1 VKTKRNKQAQFTEN
15 RHPGASRGPGNL
27 NQLNKLDSGFYRN
40 DEDKLPSPCS
50 DFVRHDTRRNPDA
63 SGKTPFQWKQK
74 DKELPWRL
82 QRILAHSG
90 LASRRKAED
99 LIRAGRVAVD
109 GRVVTEL
116 GLKLIPSNHR
126 IEVDGK
132 RIASPESKAY
142 YLFYNP
148 HGVVSTIRDPQGRP
162 TIFEYLSEAQIQER
176 VFPVGRLDWDAE
188 GLMLLTN
195 DGELAQ
201 TLQHPK
207 FQVPKTYRVKVRG
220 IPTLDSL
227 RRLQAGTW
235 LPSGKKHQAEWEMVK
250 TGIDRSWLLIT
261 IREGE
266 KHQVKN
272 MCAAIGHPVMTIKRI
287 SLGPLSL
294 GRLAPGE
301 IRPLTSKET
310 QGLKGGLSG

>member
-1 VKTKRNKQAQFTEN
+1 M
-15 RHPGASRGPGNL
+15 
-27 NQLNKLDSGFYRN
+27 
-40 DEDKLPSPCS
+40 
-50 DFVRHDTRRNPDA
+50 
-63 SGKTPFQWKQK
+63 
-74 DKELPWRL
+74 
-82 QRILAHSG
+82 
-90 LASRRKAED
+90 
-99 LIRAGRVAVD
+99 VD
-109 GRVVTEL
+109 GRVVTQL
-116 GLKLIPSNHR
+116 GLKLAPSDHR
-126 IEVDGK
+126 IEVDGQL
-132 RIASPESKAY
+132 ITSPESKAY
-142 YLFYNP
+142 YLFYKP
-148 HGVVSTIRDPQGRP
+148 KGVVSTLRDPQGRP
-162 TIFEYLSEAQIQER
+162 TIKDFLSQAQIRER

-250 TGIDRSWLLIT
+250 TGLDRSWLLIT

-272 MCAAIGHPVMTIKRI
+272 MCTAIGHPVMTIKRVT
-287 SLGPLSL
+287 LGPLSL
-294 GRLAPGE
+294 GRLAPGA
-301 IRPLTSKET
+301 IRPLSSKEI
-310 QGLKGGLSG
+310 QALKDYLSG

>member
-1 VKTKRNKQAQFTEN
+1 MKTKRFDQ
-15 RHPGASRGPGNL
+15 GS
-27 NQLNKLDSGFYRN
+27 
-40 DEDKLPSPCS
+40 
-50 DFVRHDTRRNPDA
+50 RRNLVAPTG
-63 SGKTPFQWKQK
+63 SPPGKEPAAGN
-74 DKELPWRL
+74 LPWRL
-82 QRILAHSG
+82 QRILAQSG

-99 LIRAGRVAVD
+99 LIRVGRVMVD
-109 GRVVTEL
+109 GRGVTGL
-116 GLKLIPSNHR
+116 GLKLVPSDHR
-126 IEVDGK
+126 IEVDGQL
-132 RIASPESKAY
+132 IASPESKAY
-142 YLFYNP
+142 YLFYKP
-148 HGVVSTIRDPQGRP
+148 QKVVSTLGDPQGRP
-162 TIFEYLSEAQIQER
+162 TIKDFLSQAQIRER

-250 TGIDRSWLLIT
+250 TGLDRSWLLIT

-272 MCAAIGHPVMTIKRI
+272 MCTAIGHPVMTIKRVT
-287 SLGPLSL
+287 LGPLSL
-294 GRLAPGE
+294 GRLTPGQL
-301 IRPLTSKET
+301 RPLTHKEI
-310 QGLKGGLSG
+310 QALKGAVPL

>member
-1 VKTKRNKQAQFTEN
+1 MNKAAGELSMP
-15 RHPGASRGPGNL
+15 HPDLHPAEPAPGN
-27 NQLNKLDSGFYRN
+27 
-40 DEDKLPSPCS
+40 
-50 DFVRHDTRRNPDA
+50 
-63 SGKTPFQWKQK
+63 
-74 DKELPWRL
+74 LPWRL

-99 LIRAGRVAVD
+99 LIRAGRVRVD
-109 GRVVTEL
+109 GRVVTQL
-116 GLKLIPSNHR
+116 GLKLAPSDHR
-126 IEVDGK
+126 IEVDG
-132 RIASPESKAY
+132 RLITSAESKAY
-142 YLFYNP
+142 YLFYKP
-148 HGVVSTIRDPQGRP
+148 PGVVSTLRDPQGRP
-162 TIFEYLSEAQIQER
+162 TIKDFLSQAQVRER

-207 FQVPKTYRVKVRG
+207 YQVPKTYRVKVRG

-235 LPSGKKHQAEWEMVK
+235 LPSGKKHQAQWEMVK
-250 TGIDRSWLLIT
+250 TGLDRSWLMIT

-272 MCAAIGHPVMTIKRI
+272 MCAAIGHPVMTIKRVT
-287 SLGPLSL
+287 LGPLSL
-294 GRLAPGE
+294 GRLAPGA
-301 IRPLTSKET
+301 IRPLSPKEI
-310 QGLKGGLSG
+310 QALKDYLSG

>member
-1 VKTKRNKQAQFTEN
+1 MKTKRIEKGQRQKFDIPKGSPLREESAAEN
-15 RHPGASRGPGNL
+15 
-27 NQLNKLDSGFYRN
+27 
-40 DEDKLPSPCS
+40 
-50 DFVRHDTRRNPDA
+50 
-63 SGKTPFQWKQK
+63 
-74 DKELPWRL
+74 LPWRL
-82 QRILAHSG
+82 QRILSHSG

-99 LIRAGRVAVD
+99 LIRAGRVVVD

-116 GLKLIPSNHR
+116 GFKVVPSKHR
-126 IEVDGK
+126 IEVDGQL
-132 RIASPESKAY
+132 IASPESKVY
-142 YLFYNP
+142 YLFYKP
-148 HGVVSTIRDPQGRP
+148 KGVVSTLRDPQGRP
-162 TIFEYLSEAQIQER
+162 TILDFLSQAQISQR

-195 DGELAQ
+195 DGDLAQ

-207 FQVPKTYRVKVRG
+207 FQVPKTYRVKVWG
-220 IPTLDSL
+220 IPSLDSL

-235 LPSGKKHQAEWEMVK
+235 LPSGKKHRADWEMVK
-250 TGIDRSWLLIT
+250 TGLDRSWLLIT

-272 MCAAIGHPVMTIKRI
+272 MCAAIGHPVMTLKRV

-301 IRPLTSKET
+301 IRPLTPKEIQT
-310 QGLKGGLSG
+310 LNEFTSTRET

>member
-1 VKTKRNKQAQFTEN
+1 VKTKRIEQDRRPKADNP
-15 RHPGASRGPGNL
+15 PGVAAGRE
-27 NQLNKLDSGFYRN
+27 SGTG
-40 DEDKLPSPCS
+40 DI
-50 DFVRHDTRRNPDA
+50 
-63 SGKTPFQWKQK
+63 
-74 DKELPWRL
+74 PWRL

-116 GLKLIPSNHR
+116 GLKLAPTGHC

-132 RIASPESKAY
+132 RITSPESKAY
-142 YLFYNP
+142 YLFYKP
-148 HGVVSTIRDPQGRP
+148 QGVVSTLRDPQGRP
-162 TIFEYLSEAQIQER
+162 TIMNYLSQAQIRER

-207 FQVPKTYRVKVRG
+207 YQVPKTYRVKVRG
-220 IPTLDSL
+220 IPALDSL
-227 RRLQAGTW
+227 RRLQTGTW
-235 LPSGKKHQAEWEMVK
+235 LPSGKKHQADWEMVK

-272 MCAAIGHPVMTIKRI
+272 MCAAIGHPVMTLKRI
-287 SLGPLSL
+287 ALGPLSL
-294 GRLAPGE
+294 GRLTPGQ
-301 IRPLTSKET
+301 IRPLTSKEI
-310 QGLKGGLSG
+310 QALKSEPSG

>member
-1 VKTKRNKQAQFTEN
+1 
-15 RHPGASRGPGNL
+15 
-27 NQLNKLDSGFYRN
+27 
-40 DEDKLPSPCS
+40 
-50 DFVRHDTRRNPDA
+50 
-63 SGKTPFQWKQK
+63 
-74 DKELPWRL
+74 L

-99 LIRAGRVAVD
+99 LIRTGRVAVD

-116 GLKLIPSNHR
+116 GLKLVPSNHR

-132 RIASPESKAY
+132 PIASPESKAY
-142 YLFYNP
+142 YLFYKP
-148 HGVVSTIRDPQGRP
+148 KGVVSTLRDPQGRP
-162 TIFEYLSEAQIQER
+162 TIFDYWSQTQIQER

-201 TLQHPK
+201 TLLHPK

-235 LPSGKKHQAEWEMVK
+235 LPSGKKHQAEWKMVK
-250 TGIDRSWLLIT
+250 TGLDRSWLLIT

-272 MCAAIGHPVMTIKRI
+272 MCAAIGHPVMAIKRI
-287 SLGPLSL
+287 TLGPLSL
-294 GRLAPGE
+294 GRLAPGQ
-301 IRPLTSKET
+301 IRPLTAKEIT
-310 QGLKGGLSG
+310 MLKGEIL

>member
-1 VKTKRNKQAQFTEN
+1 VKTKRIE
-15 RHPGASRGPGNL
+15 RDSRRTVDVPSGSPPRQEPAAGN
-27 NQLNKLDSGFYRN
+27 
-40 DEDKLPSPCS
+40 
-50 DFVRHDTRRNPDA
+50 
-63 SGKTPFQWKQK
+63 
-74 DKELPWRL
+74 LPWRL
-82 QRILAHSG
+82 QRILAYSG

-99 LIRAGRVAVD
+99 LIRAGRVMVD
-109 GRVVTEL
+109 GQVVSQL
-116 GLKLIPSNHR
+116 GLKLTPSDHR
-126 IEVDGK
+126 IEVDG
-132 RIASPESKAY
+132 RLITSAESKAY
-142 YLFYNP
+142 YIFYKP
-148 HGVVSTIRDPQGRP
+148 QGVVSTLRDPQGRP
-162 TIFEYLSEAQIQER
+162 TIKDFLSQAQIRER

-250 TGIDRSWLLIT
+250 TGLDRSWLLIT

-272 MCAAIGHPVMTIKRI
+272 MCAAIGHPVMTIKRVT
-287 SLGPLSL
+287 LGPLSL
-294 GRLAPGE
+294 GRLAPSE
-301 IRPLTSKET
+301 IRPLTSKEI
-310 QGLKGGLSG
+310 QALKDTVSG